1 MYTTGLMNN
10 FSCYIKKRIQNH
22 DLIVNTRPNKSTLDS
37 LQSSITIMVEDGE
50 NHITQVIAITKEK
63 NFILPIVLI
72 VHVDFIDYVV
82 P

>member
-1 MYTTGLMNN
+1 MYITGLMNN
-10 FSCYIKKRIQNH
+10 FLCYIKKRIQNH
-22 DLIVNTRPNKSTLDS
+22 DLIVSARPNKSTLDS

-63 NFILPIVLI
+63 IFILPIVLI
-72 VHVDFIDYVV
+72 VQVDFIDYVV